1 LVETSESVARV
12 ATASGDGGVHLSHAV
27 TGASD
32 ASNGT
37 VPFPQNGLLA
47 KRAEPGPFEQLLD
60 WDGQRWTWRSPRS
73 DLEAQACQIFASPA
87 FTPSCAAV
95 ARLLVAR
102 YRYWISPNGQAEEL
116 RKFGINVP
124 RSALARLLQ
133 RAAAHLEPLADRLRA
148 RALKT
153 DIIAVANHSVGMGYS
168 RRLWV
173 YVALPSMISGG
184 PADTVRGAIATFRLT
199 PDRHGGYAAQELP
212 DFRGYF
218 FGARADG
225 YDAVLVRAG
234 VRRVGCWSE
243 IRRMVQKFDSALNHA
258 VSVAILRT
266 SEHLQGMENELKD
279 ETADH
284 RLHQRRE
291 RAPVHLEQMR
301 AALVNARGDAMTPD
315 NFRRFTSTL
324 LADWDAYTAFLDD
337 GRIALACTTASDV
350 LKRYRERRGWVF
362 GKDRDSYAALANMET
377 ILETCR
383 LNGIN
388 ANNYLTDVLTA
399 PDSARWP
406 LPLQFS

>member
-1 LVETSESVARV
+1 
-12 ATASGDGGVHLSHAV
+12 VHLPHTV
-27 TGASD
+27 TGANGAGSD
-32 ASNGT
+32 T
-37 VPFPQNGLLA
+37 VLFSQRGLLE
-47 KRAEPGPFEQLLD
+47 KRTEPGPVEQLLD
-60 WDGQRWTWRSPRS
+60 WDGQRWTWRSARS
-73 DLEAQACQIFASPA
+73 ELEAQACQLFTSPA
-87 FTPSCAAV
+87 FTPTCAAV

-116 RKFGINVP
+116 RKFAINVP

-148 RALKT
+148 RALKA

-173 YVALPSMISGG
+173 YVALPSMISGE
-184 PADTVRGAIATFRLT
+184 PADTVRGAIASFRLT

-225 YDAVLVRAG
+225 YDAVLARAG

-243 IRRMVQKFDSALNHA
+243 IRRAVQKFDPALNHA
-258 VSVAILRT
+258 VSMAILRT
-266 SEHLQGMENELKD
+266 SDHLQGMENELQD

-284 RLHQRRE
+284 RRHQRRA

-301 AALVNARGDAMTPD
+301 AALVDARGDVMTPD
-315 NFRRFTSTL
+315 NLRRFTSML

-337 GRIALACTTASDV
+337 GRIALVCATASDV

-383 LNGIN
+383 LNGIS
-388 ANNYLTDVLTA
+388 ATDYLTDVLTM
-399 PDSARWP
+399 PDNTRWP
-406 LPLQFS
+406 LPLRFS